1 MGALGGLL
9 GGGGGSS
16 SSASASTN
24 VSVTVN
30 PEIKNTIINDDS
42 RLQSM
47 VDAIVGGNEDARAV
61 ALASAQATVE
71 VAKAQVAQSEANT
84 EKIAAV
90 VQNAAITAAVGFV
103 VLQMLKR

>member
-1 MGALGGLL
+1 MGGIF

-16 SSASASTN
+16 SSTTVSSN

-42 RLQSM
+42 RLQAM
-47 VDAIVGGNEDARAV
+47 VDAIVGGNEDARTV
-61 ALASAQATVE
+61 AMASAQATVE
-71 VAKAQVAQSEANT
+71 VAKAQAAQSEANT

-90 VQNAAITAAVGFV
+90 VQNAAITAVVGFV
-103 VLQMLKR
+103 VLQLIKR